1 MSQATEK
8 SEAVE
13 APPVSAESGEPA
25 GGTEQ
30 KPRSRSRKKA
40 APVTEE
46 KAEGT
51 VEAKAEAAVD
61 ERPRPEP
68 VEEPAPSGG
77 PPAADEGAAAPAA
90 AAPAAPTE
98 GAPVSGAPQPVA
110 PARPERRRGGRYAP
124 RRKVCA
130 FCVDH
135 VDEIDYKDAGK
146 LRRYLSDRGKI
157 EPRRK
162 TGTCAKHQR
171 RLTIALKRAR
181 HLALLPYTSEHTRL
195 TGGAAPRS

>member
-8 SEAVE
+8 SEAVG
-13 APPVSAESGEPA
+13 APPASAESGEPV

-51 VEAKAEAAVD
+51 VEAKA
-61 ERPRPEP
+61 
-68 VEEPAPSGG
+68 APSGE
-77 PPAADEGAAAPAA
+77 PPATDEGAAAPAA

-98 GAPVSGAPQPVA
+98 GAPVSGAPQPAA

-124 RRKVCA
+124 RRKVCS

-195 TGGAAPRS
+195 TGGPAPRS